1 MHLLLKK
8 GYQIYFFLEWSSFT
22 LLRLCPVVFFG
33 VCLIFL
39 LIFCNLDK
47 LGTLVY
53 RILDCLGF
61 HFFWINVRNAW
72 VIVLGDCFWVCC
84 SKVGAG
90 HFLRHYETLYKIL
103 LVFHQYLGIFDFDFL
118 FAAFISDLLIFNIA
132 AFISDLFIGFV
143 NKSLCSAVTVFGM
156 FCNNCC
162 CVFFACFKFFVKLL
176 IVFVAFF

>member
-1 MHLLLKK
+1 M
-8 GYQIYFFLEWSSFT
+8 EWSSCT
-22 LLRLCPVVFFG
+22 LLRLCLVVFFG
-33 VCLIFL
+33 VCWISL

-47 LGTLVY
+47 LGTLVS
-53 RILDCLGF
+53 RILDSIFLGLMF
-61 HFFWINVRNAW
+61 VILESLFW
-72 VIVLGDCFWVCC
+72 VIVFDERVCC

-162 CVFFACFKFFVKLL
+162 CVFFACFKFCVKLL